1 MTERILNNMNFYI
14 IPSPIGNLDD
24 ITIRSIQVLKE
35 LDLLIVE
42 NANKAKIIL
51 KHYDI
56 KPKNVLV
63 YNDKSTD
70 KDRKKIISLLKKTS
84 SGGIM
89 SEAGTPL
96 ISDPGFKLI
105 TDLITLKVKIIPLPG
120 ATSVITSLVA
130 SGLPANRFQFIGFFP
145 KIKKDAESL
154 CGSLLNFN
162 GTTIIFES
170 PKRIIDTLNFLDQK
184 FGDLA
189 EVCVAKEITKIH
201 ENFFRGS
208 PKKIEKL
215 LLESKDLVKG
225 EFVILIKVTNI
236 NESFLLADR
245 IYNQLLSKLSLKD
258 LSKVVSEITGINKNK
273 IYKRFLSFSKNS

>member
-1 MTERILNNMNFYI
+1 MNFYI

-24 ITIRSIQVLKE
+24 ITFRSVQVLKE
-35 LDLLIVE
+35 VDLLIVE
-42 NANKAKIIL
+42 NLKKAKIIL

-56 KPKNVLV
+56 KPKNIFV
-63 YNDKSTD
+63 YNDKSTE
-70 KDRKKIISLLKKTS
+70 KDRNKIINLLKKIS

-105 TDLITLKVKIIPLPG
+105 TDLISLKIKIIPLPG
-120 ATSVITSLVA
+120 ATSVISSLVA
-130 SGLPANRFQFIGFFP
+130 SGLPTNHFQFIGFFP
-145 KIKKDAESL
+145 KVKKDAESL
-154 CGSLLNFN
+154 CSSLLKFD

-170 PKRIIDTLNFLDQK
+170 PKRIINTLNFLGQK
-184 FGDLA
+184 LGDLA

-201 ENFFRGS
+201 ESFFRGT
-208 PKKIEKL
+208 PKKIENF
-215 LLESKDLVKG
+215 LLENKNLVKG

-236 NESFLLADR
+236 DESFILADR
-245 IYNQLLSKLSLKD
+245 IYNQLSSKLSLKD
-258 LSKVVSEITGINKNK
+258 LSKVVSEITSINKNK